1 MSIVNVGSKVD
12 AITYAKI
19 ERVARD
25 AGVTVEEYIGNLVEK
40 KIKKVS

>member
-1 MSIVNVGSKVD
+1 MSTINVVSKID

-19 ERVARD
+19 ERAARN
-25 AGVTVEEYIGNLVEK
+25 AGVTIEKYIGRLVEK